1 MESSRLSTLGQMFE
15 MRDERQINNLR
26 ISAVICTYRNVAT
39 LPAAIESL
47 LFQSIPS
54 DQYEIIVVDNN
65 SQDET
70 PRIVQRFS
78 QNNAVNIRYEFE
90 STQGL
95 SHARNKSLQ
104 FASAEIVAFLDD
116 DAIAEQGWLESL
128 LDIYDHLSEA
138 WAVGG
143 KVLPIWGGERPKWLR
158 DSMLRGLSIVD
169 WGDDPRPLK
178 WPERLIGTNC
188 SFRKEV
194 FSEVGLFATNLGR
207 RGRLL
212 LGNEDTEIQER
223 IHKIGKLVFFTPRA
237 VVHHHVPRERLSKAY
252 FYRRAYGTGRSE
264 AILVSRQAGY
274 KALLKQVVQLGPRL
288 PWKYYHLLSTIRQE
302 NCKFEKYRELMYQFG
317 FLYQAIK
324 TILIDRDISAQ
335 AIEND

>member
-1 MESSRLSTLGQMFE
+1 MTPWSWKMIEV
-15 MRDERQINNLR
+15 RDETQINELR
-26 ISAVICTYRNVAT
+26 ISAVICTYRNAAT
-39 LPAAIESL
+39 LPEAIESL

-70 PRIVQRFS
+70 PTIVQRFS
-78 QNNAVNIRYEFE
+78 QNNPVRMKYEFE

-95 SHARNKSLQ
+95 SHARNKGLQ
-104 FASAEIVAFLDD
+104 LASAEIVAFLDD

-143 KVLPIWGGERPKWLR
+143 KVLPIWSGERPKWFR
-158 DSMLRGLSIVD
+158 DSMLRSLSIVD
-169 WGDDPRPLK
+169 WGDVPRPLK

-207 RGRLL
+207 RGGLL
-212 LGNEDTEIQER
+212 LGHEDTEIQER
-223 IHKIGKLVFFTPRA
+223 IRKMGKLVFFTPRA

-264 AILVSRQAGY
+264 AILVSRQAGC
-274 KALLKQVVQLGPRL
+274 KALLKQVIQLGPRL
-288 PWKYYHLLSTIRQE
+288 LLKYYHLLATIKQE
-302 NCKFEKYRELMYQFG
+302 NSRFQMYTELGYQFG
-317 FLYQAIK
+317 FLYQAIQ
-324 TILIDRDISAQ
+324 TILTDRDVSAQ